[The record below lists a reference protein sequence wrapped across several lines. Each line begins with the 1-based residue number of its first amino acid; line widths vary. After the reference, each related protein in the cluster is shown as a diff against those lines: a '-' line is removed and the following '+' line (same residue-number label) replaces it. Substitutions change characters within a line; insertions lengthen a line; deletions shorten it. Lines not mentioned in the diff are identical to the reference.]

1 MKKLI
6 IFALLFLIA
15 VSAYAED
22 SIFGRWKDKS
32 EPLSYQYEFKK
43 GNEFV
48 YTHKWDY
55 KEKTKSRVNKGV
67 WEIGKW
73 TITSSSG
80 INKTCNLTI
89 YAGTEE
95 CCFDFKFIGKNLILT
110 NKYSSDSYG
119 SMCKN
124 RVLIRD
130 E

>member
-1 MKKLI
+1 MKKI
-6 IFALLFLIA
+6 IISALLFLTA
-15 VSAYAED
+15 VSAYADD
-22 SIFGRWKDKS
+22 SIIGRWKDKS
-32 EPLSYQYEFKK
+32 EPSSYQYEFKK

-48 YTHKWDY
+48 YTCTWNY
-55 KEKTKSRVNKGV
+55 KGKTKSSVKKGV
-67 WEIGKW
+67 WEIGTW

-80 INKTCNLTI
+80 INRTCNLTI

-110 NKYSSDSYG
+110 NKYSSDSYEN
-119 SMCKN
+119 MCKN

>member
-1 MKKLI
+1 MKKI
-6 IFALLFLIA
+6 IISALFFLTA
-15 VSAYAED
+15 VSAYADD
-22 SIFGRWKDKS
+22 SIIGRWKDKS
-32 EPLSYQYEFKK
+32 EPSSYQYEFKK

-48 YTHKWDY
+48 YTHIWNY
-55 KEKTKSRVNKGV
+55 KGKTKSSVNKGV

-80 INKTCNLTI
+80 INRTCNLTI

-110 NKYSSDSYG
+110 NKYRSDSYG
-119 SMCKN
+119 NMCKN